1 MALEELR
8 KLDIKLLARQHALE
22 PGSISTVT
30 WGTRSSIQIT
40 ASKHALRLTYSRAGE
55 PWDYDV
61 RLSRTPCNF
70 GGTRTWAVCPARGC
84 NKRIAALYIHS
95 GAFVCRHC
103 TKALYASQCET
114 AAWRDNAMSWKLRRR
129 LGCEL
134 GPYDIPAQWIIRP
147 KGMPRKTHARL
158 IARLEVLDRKA
169 EASFIGGF
177 KRLLARHGDKLDHVD
192 EYLAQYEH
200 DA

>member
-1 MALEELR
+1 MALEELL
-8 KLDIKLLARQHALE
+8 KLDIALLARQGALRS
-22 PGSISTVT
+22 GSISTIT
-30 WGTRSSIQIT
+30 WGTRSGIQIT
-40 ASKHALRLTYSRAGE
+40 ASEHALRLTYSRAGE
-55 PWDYDV
+55 PWAYDV

-70 GGTRTWAVCPARGC
+70 GGTRTWALCPARGC
-84 NKRIAALYIHS
+84 NKRVAALYLYG

-134 GPYDIPAQWIIRP
+134 GPDHVPARWIARP

-158 IARLEVLDRKA
+158 IARLEKLDRKA
-169 EASFIGGF
+169 AISFAGTMEM
-177 KRLLARHGDKLDHVD
+177 LLGRHGEALDHAD
-192 EYLAQYEH
+192 EYLKQYWRH
-200 DA
+200 A